1 MVMAVVAAAGASSSM
16 AFLRREAQRARWVLT
31 PLASSSFS
39 AKPTSSSSRKLV
51 LYSKPGC
58 CLCDG
63 LKEKLHAAFLL
74 SGPDS
79 LHDVELQVDPS
90 LSFLF
95 SILNLFSNDWF
106 CFLDKGHYQQT
117 WVGEGLPVWDTRTGQ
132 STSRW
137 HRGWFSPFPHLSS
150 LLNSRFQLFTICM

>member
-1 MVMAVVAAAGASSSM
+1 MVMAVVAVAGASSSM
-16 AFLRREAQRARWVLT
+16 AFLRRTAQRERWVLT
-31 PLASSSFS
+31 PLASASFS
-39 AKPTSSSSRKLV
+39 GKPTSSSRKLV

-95 SILNLFSNDWF
+95 SILNLFSND
-106 CFLDKGHYQQT
+106 
-117 WVGEGLPVWDTRTGQ
+117 
-132 STSRW
+132 
-137 HRGWFSPFPHLSS
+137 
-150 LLNSRFQLFTICM
+150 